1 MSKKVFFQIHW
12 FLGITA
18 GLILSLMGVT
28 GAIYSYDQQ
37 ILKWLNQDSYVV
49 EAAQTPKLSPAQL
62 YQHFNQQ
69 QPEIQI
75 NSITIAANPT
85 ESSTVN
91 IKKEG
96 ARRGYNMM
104 VNPYTAEVLPD
115 IKGRDTLQFI
125 QRLHRNLTAGELGAQ
140 ITGAST
146 LMLIFFVLSGIYL
159 RFPKKH
165 SIKQWLFIK
174 PKLKGRNFIWDL
186 HAVVGTWVIVFY
198 LLFACTGLYWSY
210 DWWRAGMF
218 KVMGVE
224 QPQRNQQNNERGK
237 DKQSKLTNAQLNTI
251 LTQTWTGVNAQIGR
265 EYSSLT
271 LNIPKNADAKV
282 ELSFVDAIPQ
292 HERAR
297 NQAVY
302 NYQDNK
308 FEKFELYEDKKL
320 NEKIMSSMLPVHRGS
335 FFGST
340 YQFIAML
347 ASLAM
352 PLFFVTGWML
362 YLKRRKQKKLT
373 QAARQSLSAQQ
384 IDPKAKPW
392 LITYATQ
399 TGVAEQLA
407 WRTATSLQ
415 EAQQPTTVKPIQ
427 QLTEQDLQ
435 QASQVLFVISTY
447 GTGEAPDL
455 AASFNKKLMQQKL
468 ELAHMQYAVLALGS
482 REYPDSYCSFGY
494 AVDAWLKQCKAQPLF
509 DLIEVDN
516 ANSND
521 IQRWNQALSVVT
533 KHELHAMSIEK
544 VFDQWTLTER
554 RLLNPNSLGQ
564 AAYNIELRSASDM
577 TWHAGDIAEIQPANC
592 LAEIQDFL
600 IKYQIPAHSVV
611 ESLNQ
616 EIEQVLWNKN
626 LRVEIQPFSTLED
639 LFKQLPTLPTREY
652 SIASI
657 PSQQLLRLVVRQ
669 KCDEQDQLGLGS
681 GWLTEFSPLQHS
693 IALRIRTNESF
704 HLIDDNRPIICIGN
718 GTGIAGLMSL
728 LQQRN
733 RQNYTANWLI
743 FGERQ
748 RRHDFFYQETIQA
761 WLNMGSLQRLDLAF
775 SRDQEQRIYVQD
787 ILRSNADELIKW
799 IEQGAVI
806 YVCGSIEGMASGVD
820 QALTD
825 ILSEEKLDELRQAG
839 RYRRD
844 VY

>member
-69 QPEIQI
+69 QPEIEI
-75 NSITIAANPT
+75 NSITIAADPT
-85 ESSTVN
+85 ASSTVN

-115 IKGRDTLQFI
+115 VKGRDTLQFI
-125 QRLHRNLTAGELGAQ
+125 QRLHRNLTAGEFGAQ

-186 HAVVGTWVIVFY
+186 HAVMGTWVVVFY

-237 DKQSKLTNAQLNTI
+237 DKQPKLTNAQLNTI

-297 NQAVY
+297 NQAIY

-352 PLFFVTGWML
+352 PLFCVTGWML
-362 YLKRRKQKKLT
+362 YLKRRRQKKLT

-384 IDPKAKPW
+384 VDPNAKPW

-592 LAEIQDFL
+592 LADIQDFL

-639 LFKQLPTLPTREY
+639 LFEQLPTLPTREY

-669 KCDEQDQLGLGS
+669 KRDEQDQLGLGS
-681 GWLTEFSPLQHS
+681 GWLTEFAPLQHS

-733 RQNYTANWLI
+733 RQNYIANWLI

-820 QALTD
+820 QALID
-825 ILSEEKLDELRQAG
+825 ILSEEKMDQLRQTG

>member
-1 MSKKVFFQIHW
+1 MFKKVFFQIHW

-18 GLILSLMGVT
+18 GLILSLMGIT

-37 ILKWLNQDSYVV
+37 ILKWINQESYVV
-49 EAAQTPKLSPAQL
+49 EVVNTPKLTPAQL

-69 QPEIQI
+69 QPEIEI
-75 NSITIAANPT
+75 NSITIAADPT
-85 ESSTVN
+85 ASSTVN

-104 VNPYTAEVLPD
+104 VNPYTAEILPEV
-115 IKGRDTLQFI
+115 KGREFFQFI
-125 QRLHRNLTAGELGAQ
+125 QRLHRNLTAGEYGAQ

-146 LMLIFFVLSGIYL
+146 LMLIFFVLSGLYL

-165 SIKQWLFIK
+165 SLKQWLFIK

-186 HAVVGTWVIVFY
+186 HAVVGTWVVAFY

-224 QPQRNQQNNERGK
+224 QPQRHQQNHDHEQP
-237 DKQSKLTNAQLNTI
+237 DLSDQQVNTI
-251 LTQTWTGVNAQIGR
+251 LTQAWAEVNTNIGR

-271 LNIPKNADAKV
+271 LHIPKIADQKV
-282 ELSFVDAIPQ
+282 EVTFIDPTPQ

-297 NQAVY
+297 NQAIY
-302 NYQDNK
+302 NYQSHQ
-308 FEKFELYEDKKL
+308 FEKLDLYEDKKL

-347 ASLAM
+347 ASLTM

-373 QAARQSLSAQQ
+373 QSARQTLINQQ
-384 IDPKAKPW
+384 IDPNATPW
-392 LITYATQ
+392 LISYASQ

-435 QASQVLFVISTY
+435 QAQQVLFVVSTY

-455 AASFNKKLMQQKL
+455 ATSFSKKLMQQSL
-468 ELAHMQYAVLALGS
+468 DLAHLKYAVLALGS
-482 REYPDSYCSFGY
+482 KEYPDSYCRFGY
-494 AVDAWLKQCKAQPLF
+494 VVDAWLKQCKAQALF
-509 DLIEVDN
+509 DLVEVDN
-516 ANSND
+516 ANNED

-533 KHELHAMSIEK
+533 QHELHAMNIEK

-554 RLLNPNSLGQ
+554 KLLNPNSLGN
-564 AAYNIELRSASDM
+564 AAYNIELRAPYDI
-577 TWHAGDIAEIQPANC
+577 TWHAGDIAEIQPENS
-592 LAEIQDFL
+592 LIEIQNFL
-600 IKYQIPAHSVV
+600 IKYQIPAQA
-611 ESLNQ
+611 EIKSLNLT
-616 EIEQVLWNKN
+616 IEQALWNKN
-626 LRVEIQPFSTLED
+626 LRIEIDQIDDLETLVA
-639 LFKQLPTLPTREY
+639 QLPTLPTREY

-669 KCDEQDQLGLGS
+669 KYDANGELGLGS
-681 GWLTEFSPLQHS
+681 GWLTEFAQLKQT

-748 RRHDFFYQETIQA
+748 HQCDFFYEETIQA

-775 SRDQEQRIYVQD
+775 SRDQEQRRYVQD
-787 ILRSNADELIKW
+787 VLREHADELKNW

-806 YVCGSIEGMASGVD
+806 YVCGSIEGMATGVD
-820 QALTD
+820 QALND
-825 ILSEEKLDELRQAG
+825 ILGEDAVDELRQTQ